1 MTMEPLIL
9 IVCFL
14 GALVQITTGLGFGL
28 IVAPMLLAFYEP
40 VDAIQMTGALTLL
53 IVAGIA
59 PFVRRRIMPYELTR
73 LAIGTLAGLVVGSA
87 LLLVASINAIRVAAL
102 MALAYCLVRYVTV
115 LLQGVSPAV
124 LEPVEPVVERASLFY
139 GMASGVMSATLAMPG
154 PLALV
159 FLRSRGLN
167 PARVRATV
175 FALMVGSY
183 SGMLI
188 ISVTLS
194 GLSDTVLAGI
204 TVYLLPTLTGVVL
217 GQLISDRLPDLF
229 FDVMTTLLMIF
240 TLLVL
245 GLKIIDT
252 GF

>member
-1 MTMEPLIL
+1 MELEPMIL
-9 IVCFL
+9 AVCFL

-28 IVAPMLLAFYEP
+28 IVAPLLLAFYEP
-40 VDAIQMTGALTLL
+40 VDAIQMTGALTLM

-73 LAIGTLAGLVVGSA
+73 LAIGTIGGLAIGSA

-102 MALAYCLVRYVTV
+102 VALAYCLVRYVTV
-115 LLQGVSPAV
+115 LIQGVSNAA
-124 LEPVEPVVERASLFY
+124 LEPAEPNVEKASLFY

-183 SGMLI
+183 SGMLV
-188 ISVTLS
+188 ISTALS
-194 GLSDTVLAGI
+194 GLSDTVLAGVTI
-204 TVYLLPTLTGVVL
+204 YLLPTMAGVLL
-217 GQLISDRLPDLF
+217 GQLIANRLPDIF
-229 FDVMTTLLMIF
+229 FDAMTTLLMLS

-245 GLKIIDT
+245 GMKIIESY
-252 GF
+252 F